1 MAELTT
7 PGELV
12 AYAQGIQHCA
22 LAVGRMRATALPGST
37 YDLDAGSGGT
47 TPSGTALGGYT
58 LTYDERLLVLD
69 GNEVVALPS
78 GVTTYT
84 LPFIEADATETSVAL
99 DDGALPFYDANGNT
113 LTLAVI

>member
-12 AYAQGIQHCA
+12 AYAQGIPYCA

-37 YDLDAGSGGT
+37 YDLDAGSG
-47 TPSGTALGGYT
+47 GTALGGYT